1 MRSHK
6 KILFTALLLTLFLIL
21 FGCSAGKNQ
30 TETAATISGEATAQD
45 NAKDTAVAEQER
57 IAPETAYVRD
67 ITFDTVKAKERIA
80 ILLSK
85 LSPFTVTRD
94 SENVLLVKLEEMFV
108 PEEMRRRYGEGRLNN
123 VDFVSPS
130 QKAEEGVPQAHIEIA
145 VKQMVPYR
153 VKKEEPGTIT
163 IDFDVSSL
171 PSTTAPVAQTKPS
184 KDMEIPEH
192 YKAIIKE
199 EMAGIES
206 GEIKKYRGEL
216 MSLDLQ
222 DASIKSAFRLISE
235 VSGLNIVAA
244 PEVQGKTVTMR
255 MKKIPWDQALDT
267 ILEIHGLGKRQ
278 SGSVITVLPLDKLKA
293 ANEEQLKQDVSQ
305 GKLRQISIEAK
316 IAEVSTSFAQNLGV
330 LWGAGYQGAW
340 GSKNYGVLMGSGS
353 SGTVTNLPSGIGLTS
368 SNVGVNFPSA
378 AAVTAPAIG
387 MVLGSSSMIL
397 DAQLSALESTGDGKI
412 ISSPKVTT
420 LDNVQATIEQGEE
433 IPYRSVDSDGNV
445 STEFKKATLKL
456 EVTPKITPDGKIS
469 MKVKANNDYADWA
482 YKAVGTVTDN
492 PPINTSSVDS
502 TIVVSDGDTIVVGGV
517 YKTTESETETGVPYL
532 SKIPVLGWLFKY
544 KTVNKTKKELLIFV
558 TPRIIEEESEDKQES

>member
-1 MRSHK
+1 MRAHK
-6 KILFTALLLTLFLIL
+6 KLRLTAIILTGFLIL
-21 FGCSAGKNQ
+21 FGCSAAKNK
-30 TETAATISGEATAQD
+30 TETAASIPEEATQQGD
-45 NAKDTAVAEQER
+45 RAKAAIPETKGV
-57 IAPETAYVRD
+57 APETAYVRD
-67 ITFDTVKAKERIA
+67 ITFDTVKGKERVA
-80 ILLSK
+80 ILLSE
-85 LSPFTVTRD
+85 LSPFTITRD
-94 SENVLLVKLEEMFV
+94 SETVLLVKLDRMFV
-108 PEEMRRRYGEGRLNN
+108 PEDLRTRQGEGLLDN
-123 VDFVSPS
+123 VTSVFPF
-130 QKAEEGVPQAHIEIA
+130 QKTEEEEQRAYIKVA

-153 VKKEEPGTIT
+153 VKKEPPGMIT

-171 PSTTAPVAQTKPS
+171 PSAQAAVAKATPS
-184 KDMEIPEH
+184 EDMDIPEE
-192 YKAIIKE
+192 YKAIIEE
-199 EMAGIES
+199 EMADIES
-206 GEIKKYRGEL
+206 GDIKEYTGEL

-235 VSGLNIVAA
+235 VSGLNIVAS
-244 PEVQGKTVTMR
+244 PEAQGKTVTMR
-255 MKKIPWDQALDT
+255 MKKIPWDQALAT
-267 ILEIHGLGKRQ
+267 ILEINGLGKKQ
-278 SGSVITVLPLDKLKA
+278 SGSVITVLPLEQLKA

-330 LWGAGYQGAW
+330 LWGAGYQGSW
-340 GSKNYGVLMGSGS
+340 GSRDYGIMMGSSS

-378 AAVTAPAIG
+378 AAVTSPAIG

-397 DAQLSALESTGDGKI
+397 NAQLSALESSGDGKI

-433 IPYRSVDSDGNV
+433 IPYRSVDADGNV

-456 EVTPKITPDGKIS
+456 EVTPNITPDGKIS

-517 YKTTESETETGVPYL
+517 YKTTESETQTGVPYL

-558 TPRIIEEESEDKQES
+558 TPRIIEGESEVTHEG

>member
-1 MRSHK
+1 MRAHK
-6 KILFTALLLTLFLIL
+6 KLRLTAIVLTGLLIL
-21 FGCSAGKNQ
+21 FGCSAAKNQ
-30 TETAATISGEATAQD
+30 TETAASIPEPAT
-45 NAKDTAVAEQER
+45 EQGDATKAAIPELAGM
-57 IAPETAYVRD
+57 APETAYIRD
-67 ITFDTVKAKERIA
+67 ITFDTVKGKERVA
-80 ILLSK
+80 ILLSE
-85 LSPFTVTRD
+85 LSPFTITRD
-94 SENVLLVKLEEMFV
+94 SENVLLVKLDRMFV
-108 PEEMRRRYGEGRLNN
+108 PEELRTRQGEGLLNN
-123 VDFVSPS
+123 VTSVFPF
-130 QKAEEGVPQAHIEIA
+130 QKTEEGEQRAYIKVA
-145 VKQMVPYR
+145 VEQMVPYR
-153 VKKEEPGTIT
+153 VKKEPPGMIT
-163 IDFDVSSL
+163 IDFDISSL
-171 PSTTAPVAQTKPS
+171 PSAHTAVAKAQPS
-184 KDMEIPEH
+184 ADMDIPEE

-199 EMAGIES
+199 EMADIES
-206 GEIKKYRGEL
+206 GETKQYTGEL

-235 VSGLNIVAA
+235 VSGLNIVAS
-244 PEVQGKTVTMR
+244 PSIQGKTVTMR
-255 MKKIPWDQALDT
+255 MKKIPWDQALAT
-267 ILEIHGLGKRQ
+267 ILEINGLGKKQ
-278 SGSVITVLPLDKLKA
+278 SGTVITVLPLEELKA

-330 LWGAGYQGAW
+330 LWGAGFQGSW
-340 GSKNYGVLMGSGS
+340 GSRDYGVMMGSGS

-378 AAVTAPAIG
+378 TAVTSPAIG

-397 DAQLSALESTGDGKI
+397 DAQLSALESTGDGRI

-456 EVTPKITPDGKIS
+456 EVTPNITPDGKIS

-558 TPRIIEEESEDKQES
+558 TPRIIEESSEGKQGS